1 MFIKLKSHLHKY
13 TIFLYTKLVRHI
25 FILILECENF
35 IPPLYMYSAFNAVT
49 TFHTDLCLLPNG
61 GNDFHIK
68 GGTDLFTY
76 LQNQE
81 LFVNP
86 IMNR

>member
-1 MFIKLKSHLHKY
+1 
-13 TIFLYTKLVRHI
+13 
-25 FILILECENF
+25 
-35 IPPLYMYSAFNAVT
+35 MYSAFNAVT
-49 TFHTDLCLLPNG
+49 TFYTDLCLLPNG

-68 GGTDLFTY
+68 GGDLFTY

-86 IMNR
+86 IMDR